1 MAALAAMRKSLGRA
15 HSKSV
20 ATGDGGTK
28 GGAPEG
34 GEAAAAAAKSKKG
47 KAAAAPSRRSGGASS
62 AGGAGGGAAAAA
74 RRAGGA
80 GKAGA
85 PASPGLGLRAARRK
99 DSQVWVSSTPDRVFE
114 VGVVTGHEEGGE
126 KLTVETASGRVVSAA
141 AASVFPANVGAAE
154 ADLTRLA
161 HISDATVLHN
171 LESRSLDDKP
181 YTWLGPALVSVNPLR
196 ELELPCAAG
205 DVDAIAAGPSP
216 FAVAENACKLLQFH
230 LAQGKKRSQSVIIS
244 GESGSGK
251 TVLGKLV
258 LQHVVKR
265 LFATVWRGSSKG
277 GADSSPLDE
286 RLLATSPV
294 LESLGNA
301 ATLRNDNS
309 SRFGRFL
316 KLHVDGDGF
325 LEGASVRTYLL
336 ERSRVSLHLAGERS
350 FHVFYQMLA
359 GLDKAARKRLHLEG
373 DHFRYLQSGGGSG
386 GARANVAEELTPLD
400 GPRFAKLLDALRLFG
415 LSGDEVWS
423 FQQVLA
429 GVLLLGNAELVL
441 GKGDKASVAPDGA
454 GALADAAGLLGLS
467 TDSLGKLFLER
478 SIAVGKEVTTVP
490 LEVGQAA
497 KARDAVAKELY
508 GRLFDAVISRVNRSL
523 AGGGGDAE
531 PEPPSLFVGTLDIF
545 GFESFEV
552 NDLEQLLINFANE
565 RLQASFYS
573 HIMVAEADALA
584 AEGLV
589 VAGGALLTGQGLRR
603 AGAGPGPGPG
613 PGAAGGG
620 SKVELLRGVLALI
633 DGEAKSVDA
642 SDANLPKK
650 IRAKFS
656 EEDGVRPEHPSR
668 QATCFTVAHFAGA
681 VTYTVGSFLEK
692 NDHSL
697 PKESAT
703 VLQGAGN
710 EFLAAMMLLGADPA
724 KAAPSKKATA
734 AAAKF
739 GNVGKDSKGKA
750 AQSVSKQFASDLEEL
765 VELLD
770 STACSFVRCIKPNAT
785 MRRGAAAAPPPS
797 KKAAAAKA
805 DEDSD
810 DEDERP
816 AAAAAGQER
825 PWFDRR
831 YVCSQLRSLSITAA
845 ANSLREGLPLRLGF
859 DEVHKMFRSLLS
871 GSGRASKALKTH
883 GEGKAVR
890 GAAAALYAFQMP
902 TDEYKVGSTRVFFSA
917 TATELLQTAQHSAE
931 QWAQAQR
938 VFAEGKAPAPK
949 KNHKGE
955 MEDENGELRRAQAQ
969 WELRFHKFLVRRRWR
984 RATYALVFARALR
997 RVAALAEDRHAA
1009 ASALQRV
1016 ARGMLAR
1023 RQLRRFRAAALMGQK
1038 MFRGAQG
1045 RAEALRRIE
1054 KARLGRDTKARE
1066 QRERDER
1073 GRIRK
1078 ELGEREQGARSPNLG
1093 AAAAAAAA
1101 EESKDAGDRSRPRPN
1116 SARGSTVPAP
1126 ASPQKIPASPPS
1138 PAPPGDTKK
1147 RSSQRQDRARTRS
1160 KSPGAVP
1167 AALSEINGPRAYERV
1182 RKMSLVPI
1190 KFTDESLHR
1199 AIVESDHDVASKL
1212 AMSYESRKSR
1222 QPSQTSGP
1230 LAAAQQQQQQ
1240 AAPAP
1245 LALAAVGCK
1254 LAVKKAGAWKRRY
1267 LVLNTPENTVT
1278 YYTFKSK
1285 TDKRDKLGQ
1294 FRINPGDYVPAPRL
1308 LASHAAAQQPSSER
1322 PRPRKAALGSLF
1334 TGSTP
1339 GKYVIEVRSGKLSSD
1354 TLGEDRSLFLAFDTF
1369 ETMASWRDAIE
1380 ATWAFARGVGTG
1392 PVSTAEPAQENTF
1405 GEQLRCKNKH
1415 CRSINNTLYGWVCLE
1430 CGTPLKDALTG

>member
-1 MAALAAMRKSLGRA
+1 MAALTTMRKSLGRGRG
-15 HSKSV
+15 KSV
-20 ATGDGGTK
+20 VAGETG
-28 GGAPEG
+28 
-34 GEAAAAAAKSKKG
+34 G
-47 KAAAAPSRRSGGASS
+47 KAT
-62 AGGAGGGAAAAA
+62 GGAAAPAGDAA
-74 RRAGGA
+74 GKRKSHTSMMASAGAANASGVGGRGAASPRLGGA
-80 GKAGA
+80 GKAGT
-85 PASPGLGLRAARRK
+85 PGSPGLDLRSARRK
-99 DSQVWVSSTPDRVFE
+99 DVKVWVSSTPDRVFE
-114 VGVVTGHEEGGE
+114 LGVVTGREEGGE

-141 AASVFPANVGAAE
+141 AASVFPANVGAVE

-161 HISDATVLHN
+161 HISDATVLHS
-171 LESRSLDDKP
+171 LESRSLEDKP
-181 YTWLGPALVSVNPLR
+181 YTWLGPVLVSVNPLR
-196 ELELPCAAG
+196 ELEMPCAAG

-216 FAVAENACKLLQFH
+216 FALAENACKLLQFH

-251 TVLGKLV
+251 TVLCKFV

-265 LFATVWRGSSKG
+265 LFATVWRGSKG
-277 GADSSPLDE
+277 GADSAPLDE

-325 LEGASVRTYLL
+325 IEGASVRTYLL

-359 GLDKAARKRLHLEG
+359 GLDKAGRKRLHLEG
-373 DHFRYLQSGGGSG
+373 DHFRYLQSGGGG
-386 GARANVAEELTPLD
+386 GARTSVTEELTPQD
-400 GPRFAKLLDALRLFG
+400 SPRFVKLLDALRLFG
-415 LSGDEVWS
+415 LSGAEVLS

-429 GVLLLGNAELVL
+429 GVLLIGNADLAV
-441 GKGDKASVAPDGA
+441 GKGDKVSVAPEGA

-467 TDSLGKLFLER
+467 ADALGKLFLER
-478 SIAVGKEVTTVP
+478 SLAVGKEVTTVP
-490 LEVGQAA
+490 LDLSQAA

-508 GRLFDAVISRVNRSL
+508 GRLFDAVISRINRSL
-523 AGGGGDAE
+523 ADSGDAE
-531 PEPPSLFVGTLDIF
+531 PAPPSLFVGTLDIF

-573 HIMVAEADALA
+573 HIMVAEADVLA

-589 VAGGALLTGQGLRR
+589 LGGVLIAGQAPRR
-603 AGAGPGPGPG
+603 TGPGLGPDPGL
-613 PGAAGGG
+613 GG
-620 SKVELLRGVLALI
+620 SKVELLKGVLALV
-633 DGEAKSVDA
+633 DAEGKGVDA

-650 IRAKFS
+650 IRAKYS

-668 QATCFTVAHFAGA
+668 QAACFTVAHFAGA

-703 VLQGAGN
+703 VLQGAAN
-710 EFLAAMMLLGADPA
+710 EFLAGMMRLGADPS
-724 KAAPSKKATA
+724 KAALSKKAAA

-739 GNVGKDSKGKA
+739 GNTGKDTKGKA
-750 AQSVSKQFASDLEEL
+750 QLSVSKQFTSDLEEL

-785 MRRGAAAAPPPS
+785 MRRGAAAAPPAG
-797 KKAAAAKA
+797 KKAATKA
-805 DEDSD
+805 EDDSD

-816 AAAAAGQER
+816 AAAVTGQDR

-831 YVCSQLRSLSITAA
+831 YVCSQLKSLSITAA
-845 ANSLREGLPLRLGF
+845 ATSLREGLPLRLGF
-859 DEVHKMFRSLLS
+859 EEVQKMFRPLFSVS
-871 GSGRASKALKTH
+871 AKATKALKTH
-883 GEGKAVR
+883 GEGKALR
-890 GAAAALYAFQMP
+890 GAAATLHAFQLP
-902 TDEYKVGSTRVFFSA
+902 KDEYKVGITSVFFSA
-917 TATELLQTAQHSAE
+917 TATELLQKAQHSAE

-955 MEDENGELRRAQAQ
+955 MEDENGELRSAQAQ
-969 WELRFHKFLVRRRWR
+969 WELRFHKLLVRRRWR
-984 RATYALVFARALR
+984 RAGYALVFARALS
-997 RVAALAEDRHAA
+997 RVAAMAEDRHAA
-1009 ASALQRV
+1009 ASVLQRM

-1023 RQLRRFRAAALMGQK
+1023 QQLRRFRRAALMGQK
-1038 MFRGAQG
+1038 MYRGAKG

-1054 KARLGRDTKARE
+1054 KVRLGRETKARE
-1066 QRERDER
+1066 QRERELRERDER
-1073 GRIRK
+1073 SRIRK
-1078 ELGEREQGARSPNLG
+1078 ELGEREQGVRSPSIG
-1093 AAAAAAAA
+1093 TAATT
-1101 EESKDAGDRSRPRPN
+1101 EESKDAGDRSRPRPK
-1116 SARGSTVPAP
+1116 SARGSTVAAP
-1126 ASPQKIPASPPS
+1126 GSPQKIPTAPPS
-1138 PAPPGDTKK
+1138 PAGPGEAKK
-1147 RSSQRQDRARTRS
+1147 RSSRRSSQRQDRERPRS
-1160 KSPGAVP
+1160 KSPGAVL
-1167 AALSEINGPRAYERV
+1167 AALSELSGPRAYERV

-1190 KFTDESLHR
+1190 MFTDESLHR
-1199 AIVESDHDVASKL
+1199 AIIESDQDTASKL
-1212 AMSYESRKSR
+1212 AMSYESRKNR
-1222 QPSQTSGP
+1222 QLSQANAS

-1240 AAPAP
+1240 QQQQPAAPTP
-1245 LALAAVGCK
+1245 LALATVGCK

-1285 TDKRDKLGQ
+1285 TEKRDKLGQ

-1308 LASHAAAQQPSSER
+1308 LASHTAAQQPSSEP

-1339 GKYVIEVRSGKLSSD
+1339 GKYVIEVRSGKISSD

-1369 ETMASWRDAIE
+1369 ENMASWRDAIE
-1380 ATWAFARGVGTG
+1380 ATWAYARGIGTG
-1392 PVSTAEPAQENTF
+1392 PVSTAEPAQQSTF
-1405 GEQLRCKNKH
+1405 GEQVRCKNKH
-1415 CRSINNTLYGWVCLE
+1415 CRSINNTLYGLVCLE
-1430 CGTPLKDALTG
+1430 CGTPLKDAITG